1 MDQCRHYSNGIG
13 GAPWNSLYRTIE
25 GHYNNATELAKGLSE
40 MLLLIQERI
49 ETKKKKALA
58 ISSDIKALEQEYQA
72 KLAPLQDEYENAV
85 EQLEFCEA
93 NKKAINDSLNLARK
107 HLYDIKTCYSEGHN
121 LVHGKS
127 WLERCDRRGED
138 PFDVFKQT
146 FSPPGGDLSSK
157 TLSSMP
163 LSDGKIVGRAMH
175 NYRLSKTAGYKEKW
189 PLATAKASVVA
200 NLGHHGRKLLLRIAA
215 QLNQG
220 SVESLVTQEWPASDV
235 IAICKEL
242 DPQES
247 VYRCEEY
254 FGSGGS
260 NTPSNANRRSWIG
273 GSV

>member
-1 MDQCRHYSNGIG
+1 
-13 GAPWNSLYRTIE
+13 
-25 GHYNNATELAKGLSE
+25 
-40 MLLLIQERI
+40 
-49 ETKKKKALA
+49 
-58 ISSDIKALEQEYQA
+58 
-72 KLAPLQDEYENAV
+72 
-85 EQLEFCEA
+85 
-93 NKKAINDSLNLARK
+93 
-107 HLYDIKTCYSEGHN
+107 
-121 LVHGKS
+121 VHGKS

-260 NTPSNANRRSWIG
+260 NTPSNANRRLKLETP
-273 GSV
+273 GSEAQSDQSEKDAGMIAMLSPELRDWYQKKHG